1 MLRST
6 ATARLG
12 YSLYMGRREIFG
24 AEQTRAGGMGP
35 HFARLVCVGL
45 LILCY
50 SGMLAADNASFRW
63 KSVDGAQV
71 KLNEKVPL
79 AWNVYQLD
87 KKKQPNLVLILL
99 GRRYILLDS
108 KAKLAYQVM
117 PSQLHADGQDFT
129 SGDLAQKE
137 QLIPSAAWTMR
148 DIGPAEEIHLNLRD
162 YDTLLSV
169 QLPHPLNIRLGV
181 Y

>member
-6 ATARLG
+6 AAARLG
-12 YSLYMGRREIFG
+12 YSLHMGKRKLFG
-24 AEQTRAGGMGP
+24 AEQTRACGIGLRL
-35 HFARLVCVGL
+35 ARLICLSL
-45 LILCY
+45 LMLCCH
-50 SGMLAADNASFRW
+50 GILAADDASFRW

-108 KAKLAYQVM
+108 KAKLVYQVM
-117 PSQLHADGQDFT
+117 PSQIHADGQDFT
-129 SGDLAQKE
+129 SGELAQKE
-137 QLIPSAAWTMR
+137 QLIPSAAWTTR
-148 DIGPAEEIHLNLRD
+148 DIGPAEEIRVNLRD
-162 YDTLLSV
+162 YDTMLSV
-169 QLPHPLNIRLGV
+169 QLPHPLNIRLSV